1 MKFASLAPQETI
13 TKTVS
18 ALQNNGMTVTVVG
31 SAHEAKDAVL
41 ALIPSGSEVM
51 TMTSISLDDAGISE
65 AINGKESNYVS
76 AKNKL
81 WSLNRE
87 TQGKEMQQIGA
98 TSDWTI
104 GSVHAITE
112 RGEVIVT
119 SNTGSQLP
127 AYAYGSAHVIWVVGT
142 QKIVKDIA
150 EGMQRITDYI
160 VPKESIRARE
170 AYGLPADFQSNPS
183 KTLIINREI
192 TPGRVHI
199 ILVNEVLG
207 F

>member
-13 TKTVS
+13 TKTVA
-18 ALQNNGMTVTVVG
+18 ALQNNGMTVTIVG
-31 SAHEAKDAVL
+31 SAHEAKEAVL

-87 TQGKEMQQIGA
+87 TQGKEMQQLGA
-98 TSDWTI
+98 TSDWAI

-112 RGEVIVT
+112 QGEVIVA

-127 AYAYGSAHVIWVVGT
+127 AYAYGSAHVVWVVGT

-150 EGMQRITDYI
+150 
-160 VPKESIRARE
+160 
-170 AYGLPADFQSNPS
+170 
-183 KTLIINREI
+183 
-192 TPGRVHI
+192 
-199 ILVNEVLG
+199 
-207 F
+207 